1 MTEEHK
7 QYLDE
12 LRESGVTNMWGAPE
26 FVERRFG
33 VSWAEAKAIVGE
45 WMQSKREGK

>member
-1 MTEEHK
+1 MTQEHAD
-7 QYLDE
+7 YLED
-12 LRESGVTNMWGAPE
+12 LRQSGVVNMWGAPE

-33 VSWAEAKAIVGE
+33 ISWEEASAIVSE